1 MINFTLFIIF
11 LSFTLFVFGVVF
23 LLQWVLVGKKQSV
36 SQRLAHFSGEE
47 TIKPEEIPFI
57 VRDEELSEIPL
68 LNRLLKKLQFAGR
81 LQHLI
86 DQSGMTISVGQLV
99 LRMVLFGIA
108 GVLLNLRLDSF
119 VLKIVFPP
127 LLGSLPLLQ
136 VVMRKKRRLKMFES
150 GFPDA
155 IDIMRNAIRSGFG
168 VVKALQLVAQEGPDP
183 IGVEFRK
190 TFEEIN
196 LGVSLRDALLN
207 LSSRIDSVDL
217 KLFVTAVLIQRESG
231 GNLNEILEK
240 ISTTTRERFKL
251 AGQIKVF
258 TAQARFSGY
267 ILGLLPFGFGTMV
280 FFINP
285 DYILTLFQEPAG
297 NLLLGISIVL
307 QVVGFMTIRK
317 IMKIKLQ

>member
-127 LLGSLPLLQ
+127 L
-136 VVMRKKRRLKMFES
+136 RA
-150 GFPDA
+150 GFPMPLTSCAMPFVRD
-155 IDIMRNAIRSGFG
+155 SGW
-168 VVKALQLVAQEGPDP
+168 
-183 IGVEFRK
+183 
-190 TFEEIN
+190 
-196 LGVSLRDALLN
+196 
-207 LSSRIDSVDL
+207 
-217 KLFVTAVLIQRESG
+217 
-231 GNLNEILEK
+231 
-240 ISTTTRERFKL
+240 
-251 AGQIKVF
+251 
-258 TAQARFSGY
+258 
-267 ILGLLPFGFGTMV
+267 
-280 FFINP
+280 
-285 DYILTLFQEPAG
+285 
-297 NLLLGISIVL
+297 
-307 QVVGFMTIRK
+307 
-317 IMKIKLQ
+317 